1 VKFTPRPY
9 QQQIIDRIL
18 VQDRVAIWAGMGLGK
33 TSATLTAL
41 DILSLVEPGPALVLA
56 PLRVARS
63 TWPDEVKKWDH
74 LQHLKVQPVLGD
86 PRQRRAALMKH
97 AHVYTMN
104 YENLPWLAEHFG
116 DSWPFATVVADESTK
131 LKGFR
136 LRQGGQRAQA
146 LGKVAHVHVKRFI
159 ELTGTP
165 ASNGVVDLWGQM
177 WFIDKGQRLGKSF
190 SAFSS
195 RWFRQV
201 PNGAGFSQI
210 EILPHSQREIEA
222 ALHDVA
228 VAIKPEDHFDLKEPI
243 VTVVPVDLPDAA
255 REAYYHM
262 HKEMVAQI
270 NGHELEAFNAAA
282 KTMKCLQLAN
292 GAAYTDDK
300 GTWTEV
306 HQEKIDALGSIIEE
320 AAGAPVLVAY
330 HFKSDLARL
339 KKAFPHG
346 RELDK
351 KPKTLT
357 DWNAGKIRLLFA
369 HPASAGHG
377 LNLQDGGNILVFFA
391 LNWSL
396 EEHQQIIERIGP
408 VRQAQAGHNRPVFIY
423 HIVARDT
430 VDELVLER
438 LQSKRSVQEILLE
451 AMKR

>member
-1 VKFTPRPY
+1 MKFIPRPY
-9 QQQIIDRIL
+9 QQQIINRIL
-18 VQDRVAIWAGMGLGK
+18 TQDRVAVWAGMGLGK

-63 TWPDEVKKWDH
+63 TWPDEVQKWDH
-74 LQHLKVQPVLGD
+74 LRQLRVQPVVGT
-86 PRQRRAALMKH
+86 PSERKAALAIP

-104 YENLPWLAEHFG
+104 YENLPWLVEHLG
-116 DSWPFATVVADESTK
+116 ESWPFSTVVADESTK
-131 LKGFR
+131 LKSFR

-146 LGKVAHVHVKRFI
+146 LGKVAHSRVKRFI

-165 ASNGVVDLWGQM
+165 ASNGVIDLWGQV

-190 SAFSS
+190 SAFTS
-195 RWFRQV
+195 RWFRQI
-201 PNGAGFSQI
+201 PTSAGFTQV

-222 ALHDVA
+222 ALQDIC
-228 VAIKPEDHFDLKEPI
+228 VAIKPEDHFDLKQPI
-243 VTVVPVDLPDAA
+243 VTRLDVELPEAA
-255 REAYYHM
+255 RGAYDEM
-262 HKEMVAQI
+262 HREMVAEL
-270 NGHELEAFNAAA
+270 NGHQLEAFTAAA

-292 GAAYTDDK
+292 GAIYTDDE
-300 GTWTEV
+300 GNWTEA
-306 HQEKIDALGSIIEE
+306 HKAKLEALESVVEE
-320 AAGAPVLVAY
+320 AAGTPVLVAY

-339 KKAFPHG
+339 QKAFPHG
-346 RELDK
+346 RVLDK
-351 KPKTLT
+351 DPKTIS
-357 DWNAGKIRLLFA
+357 DWNKGKLRLMFA

-377 LNLQDGGNILVFFA
+377 LNLQDGGNILVFFG

-438 LQSKRSVQEILLE
+438 LQSKRSVQDILLE
-451 AMKR
+451 AMKK